1 MSSVLL
7 VAHGSR
13 DPAAGRTVE
22 SLARAVRQRLGG
34 TPVGVAYLDHGSP
47 DVPTA
52 LARLGPGHTVVVPM
66 LLAEGY
72 HSRVDLPGLVQSGHA
87 DADVAPVLGPDPL
100 LVEAVD
106 RRLRE
111 AGSWP
116 GDAVV
121 VLAAAGSS
129 EPAAQGSTQW
139 IADRLSGRGWSVVRP
154 AYLSA
159 AAPSVPEAVGALRAE
174 GHRRVVVAS
183 YLLSPG
189 RFQSALAGAGA
200 DVVTRPLGAAPE
212 VVDLVLA
219 RVHALTRAG
228 WPRSRRAVG

>member
-1 MSSVLL
+1 VSSVLL

-13 DPAAGRTVE
+13 DPAAGRSVE
-22 SLARAVRQRLGG
+22 SLARAVRRQLGG
-34 TPVGVAYLDHGSP
+34 TPVGVAYLDHGTP

-52 LARLGPGHTVVVPM
+52 LARLGPDHTVVVLL

-72 HSRVDLPGLVQSGHA
+72 HSRVDLPGLVQGGHA

-116 GDAVV
+116 GDSVV

-129 EPAAQGSTQW
+129 DPAAQDSTQW
-139 IADRLSGRGWSVVRP
+139 AADRLSERGWSAVRP

-159 AAPSVPEAVGALRAE
+159 ATPTVPDAVSALRAE

-189 RFQSALAGAGA
+189 RFQSTLDGAGA
-200 DVVTRPLGAAPE
+200 DAVTRPLGAAPE

-219 RVHALTRAG
+219 RVRALSRAES
-228 WPRSRRAVG
+228 PRSRRAVG